1 MTSAVYHLAV
11 VANDA
16 RARRAFVLLLLGA
29 ACIALAPI
37 FVRLSAVGPLPTAF
51 WRTALAVP
59 FLAVLIPLLPAEPGR
74 ARWPGRWRDL
84 AAFAV
89 PGLLFAGDLTAWHFA
104 IHYTSVANATLLPN
118 TAPIFVAL
126 FGFVL
131 YGTRFTKRF
140 LLGMLLALAGV
151 ALLMGESF
159 GIDRRHLLGDT
170 LGVVTAMFYG
180 GYFLAVARLRAE
192 YATAAV
198 MTLAIAFTALF
209 LVPVTLVAG
218 GPWLPTG
225 VEGWAVLAGLALISQ
240 TLGQGLITYAFAYL
254 PPAFGAVSLLL
265 QPVLAA
271 LFAWVLFHEALG
283 PVQAAA
289 IAVVLAGVLLARQGA
304 LRNEEP
310 AER

>member
-1 MTSAVYHLAV
+1 MAPAAYQLAV

-59 FLAVLIPLLPAEPGR
+59 FLAALIPLLPDEPGR
-74 ARWPGRWRDL
+74 ARWPARWRDL

-89 PGLLFAGDLTAWHFA
+89 PGLMFAGDLGAWHFA

-126 FGFVL
+126 FGFLL
-131 YGTRFTKRF
+131 YGTRFTGRF
-140 LLGMLLALAGV
+140 LLGMALALAGV
-151 ALLMGESF
+151 ALLMGESL
-159 GIDRRHLLGDT
+159 GIDRRHLLGDA

-192 YATAAV
+192 YATGAV
-198 MTLAIAFTALF
+198 MTFSIAFTALF
-209 LVPVTLVAG
+209 LVPVTLIAG
-218 GPWLPTG
+218 GAWLPPG
-225 VEGWAVLAGLALISQ
+225 LDGWATLAGLALVSQ
-240 TLGQGLITYAFAYL
+240 TLGQGLIAYAFAYL
-254 PPAFGAVSLLL
+254 PPAFGAVTLLL

-271 LFAWVLFHEALG
+271 AFAWILFSEALG
-283 PVQAAA
+283 AVQATG
-289 IAVVLAGVLLARQGA
+289 IAVVLAGVVLARQGS
-304 LRNEEP
+304 LRQAAADEE
-310 AER
+310 